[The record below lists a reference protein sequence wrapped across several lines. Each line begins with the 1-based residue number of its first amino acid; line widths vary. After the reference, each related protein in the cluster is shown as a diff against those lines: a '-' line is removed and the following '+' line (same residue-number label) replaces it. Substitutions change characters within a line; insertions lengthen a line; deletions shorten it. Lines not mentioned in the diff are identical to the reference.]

1 MIHTQ
6 GKKQIETDS
15 VLLNNQEITE
25 EIRGNLKIPGK
36 NDNENTMTPNLW
48 NAVKA
53 VLRGKFISIQSY
65 FKKQE
70 KSQININLT
79 PKATTERKTN
89 KRNPKVSWRKVKV
102 AQLCPTLCDPMD
114 YTVCGIL

>member
-36 NDNENTMTPNLW
+36 NDNENTMTPNL
-48 NAVKA
+48 
-53 VLRGKFISIQSY
+53 
-65 FKKQE
+65 
-70 KSQININLT
+70 
-79 PKATTERKTN
+79 
-89 KRNPKVSWRKVKV
+89 
-102 AQLCPTLCDPMD
+102 
-114 YTVCGIL
+114 